1 MLINKHSSEPVYMQ
15 IINQYKRQI
24 ASKALKPHDKL
35 PSVRKLS
42 YDIGINPNTLQKAY
56 TQLENL
62 GICYSLSGKGRFV
75 SEDALDIINSD
86 AGTYYKQLNA
96 IIEELAMCNQNKDE
110 IISKVKLSYDE
121 AIKRL
126 SS

>member
-1 MLINKHSSEPVYMQ
+1 MLINKNSNEPVYMQ

-24 ASKALKPHDKL
+24 AAKALKPNDKL

-62 GICYSLSGKGRFV
+62 GICYSLPGKGRFV
-75 SEDALDIINSD
+75 SEDALEIINSD
-86 AGTYYKQLNA
+86 ADTHYKQLDK
-96 IIEELAMCNQNKDE
+96 IIEELAMCNQSIEE
-110 IISKVKLSYDE
+110 IIKKVKLSYD
-121 AIKRL
+121 AAANRL
-126 SS
+126 NS